1 MFLFFIIVVFS
12 DSDII
17 KVNVIVIA
25 VIIKYKNFK
34 FLTAVENNKKNKIVR
49 ETMK

>member
-1 MFLFFIIVVFS
+1 MFLFFRIVVFS

-17 KVNVIVIA
+17 KVNVIVI